1 MRRKETELVAEML
14 RRIGGG
20 TGHDRPITVL
30 CAPPGFGKKQLI
42 ADLWKEEQSNGRGHF
57 FDRID
62 HLEDPRSVSQAILE
76 GDGAGAIFLY
86 DLAYADMEYLSL
98 ALDRMVRTGTGS
110 RVYLAMDD
118 PSVLDLGR
126 HRTAGCV
133 EWVGPE
139 RLALGPAVLQAK
151 FAKIGSVENRK
162 RLAGIAGRWPIA
174 AEMLVD
180 WALRTTEPI
189 RGFSDQDIL
198 QHTGLFEFIG
208 SHVWDGLNDIERD
221 ALGRAALLSQPRSNL
236 LSNGQAHERVM
247 AKLSIKMAGLV
258 EQSGEIFSLHPA
270 LSTFVREHGL
280 LNDPQGQTGMM
291 MELAERCSL
300 QGELSDAARLAAA
313 AGKPGRIA
321 QIADQHGALLIW
333 VLCGFSDLQS
343 LVENAGENVIAQAP
357 VLRMM
362 RCIVDLKLGRIS
374 QAEAELQRL
383 ASESTIADRM
393 KAEIEIIRVTLLVYG
408 CSLARQ
414 HDIELLAGLLAQQ
427 STEPAWQ
434 SFLAT
439 LSCILNSQ
447 RARFA
452 TAESSLAEARREAER
467 AGSRYNLMFLFLHE
481 AGIHIAQGAL
491 TRARSAIG
499 AARKMWREEF
509 ASDIGVETVI
519 AALSAK
525 VEFETGR
532 LTSARNALRKSA
544 NRLPDGEAWF
554 DIYFA
559 AYEPMARTILRERGL
574 PKALEYLEAERA
586 TFAARGLG
594 RVGKLLE
601 GIGFCLTG
609 EARLRSDDETCDSG
623 AIFVPPDEVW
633 SWQERETFALASAY
647 DLEAKGC
654 VNKAISLLEDANR
667 EASEENLLH
676 SQLRYAL
683 ALFLILHRE
692 GEQAKAQA
700 WLAKIVALANKTG
713 MRLVARDTVGA
724 FVDHYSEEL
733 AESQVLDNGQ
743 LKTLA
748 EIGRVRSEGQSTHSE
763 LSKREMDVI
772 VALAGG
778 GSDKEIARH
787 LEISDHGVRYHL
799 KNIFR
804 KLGVHDRLAA
814 VLAAK
819 QKGWV

>member
-1 MRRKETELVAEML
+1 MADAL

-42 ADLWKEEQSNGRGHF
+42 ADLWKEEQSNGRGLF

-62 HLEDPRSVSQAILE
+62 HLENPKSVSRAILE
-76 GDGAGAIFLY
+76 GDAAGAVFLC
-86 DLAYADMEYLSL
+86 DLDFADTEYLGL
-98 ALDRMVRTGTGS
+98 ALDRKVRIGAGP
-110 RVYLAMDD
+110 RVYLAIDD
-118 PSVLDLGR
+118 PSGLDLGR

-133 EWVGPE
+133 EWIGPE
-139 RLALGPAVLQAK
+139 RLAPGRAFLQAK

-162 RLAGIAGRWPIA
+162 RLAGLAGRWPIA
-174 AEMLVD
+174 ADMLVD

-198 QHTGLFEFIG
+198 QHTGLFDFIG
-208 SHVWDGLNDIERD
+208 SHIWEGLNDTERD
-221 ALGRAALLSQPRSNL
+221 ALDRAALLSQPSSIL

-247 AKLSIKMAGLV
+247 AKLSITLAGLV
-258 EQSGEIFSLHPA
+258 EQSGETFSLHPA
-270 LSTFVREHGL
+270 LGTFVREHGL
-280 LNDPQGQTGMM
+280 LNDPQGQIAIMM
-291 MELAERCSL
+291 DLAERCSL

-313 AGKPGRIA
+313 AGQPDRIA

-343 LVENAGENVIAQAP
+343 LVENAGDKVIAQAP

-374 QAEAELQRL
+374 QAEAELQQL
-383 ASESTIADRM
+383 ESDSTIADRM
-393 KAEIEIIRVTLLVYG
+393 KTEVEIIRVTLLVYG

-414 HDIELLAGLLAQQ
+414 HDLELLAGLLARQ

-434 SFLAT
+434 SFIAT

-447 RARFA
+447 RGRFEIA
-452 TAESSLAEARREAER
+452 SSNLTEARREAER

-481 AGIHIAQGAL
+481 AGLHIAQGAL
-491 TRARSAIG
+491 IKARAAIG

-509 ASDIGVETVI
+509 ASDMGVETVI

-544 NRLPDGEAWF
+544 YRLPDGEAWF

-559 AYEPMARTILRERGL
+559 AYEPMARVIMREQGL
-574 PKALEYLEAERA
+574 DNALEFLDAGKA
-586 TFAARGLG
+586 KLDARGLG
-594 RVGKLLE
+594 RVGQLLE
-601 GIGFCLTG
+601 GLGFCLAG
-609 EARLRSDDETCDSG
+609 EARLG
-623 AIFVPPDEVW
+623 ADPEVGACAGNFSRPDQIW
-633 SWQERETFALASAY
+633 SWQERETFTIANAY
-647 DLEAKGC
+647 SLEQQGFTKDA
-654 VNKAISLLEDANR
+654 VSLLKESRQSA
-667 EASEENLLH
+667 AEENLRH
-676 SQLRYAL
+676 SQFRYSL

-692 GEQAKAQA
+692 GQRAEALECLAQ
-700 WLAKIVALANKTG
+700 IVALANKTG
-713 MRLVARDTVGA
+713 MRLVAQDSIGA
-724 FVDHYSEEL
+724 FVDQYSSDLARSEL
-733 AESQVLDNGQ
+733 LDRAQ
-743 LKTLA
+743 LKTLTELGKVRNA
-748 EIGRVRSEGQSTHSE
+748 IGPKNAD
-763 LSKREMDVI
+763 LSRREMEVI
-772 VALAGG
+772 TALAAG
-778 GSDKEIARH
+778 GSDKEIARQI
-787 LEISDHGVRYHL
+787 EISDHGVRYHL